1 MGSPCKG
8 EALSNPPATWEDPGR
23 AETRLWKEGWWQM
36 CGKSTRAGCLQW
48 VTLCCDQSSFL
59 LGDGPV
65 LGMEPDQTGQ
75 AAPDKGLQQSSA
87 GHAGSKPCA
96 GAQPRR

>member
-1 MGSPCKG
+1 MGSPCNG
-8 EALSNPPATWEDPGR
+8 EALSSPPATWGDPGR
-23 AETRLWKEGWWQM
+23 AETRLWKEGWWQIYV
-36 CGKSTRAGCLQW
+36 AGCLQW

-59 LGDGPV
+59 
-65 LGMEPDQTGQ
+65 GMHPGQT
-75 AAPDKGLQQSSA
+75 AAPGKGLQQSSA